1 MKNSALLHGY
11 NLYRH
16 DRDRHGGGVAIYLR
30 NHLNVSP
37 VLSLCDVNSNIES
50 LWLNVNCV
58 SWSSSITLG
67 CCYRPPGSPSSSVEH
82 LLSEIEVAL
91 SSKPNVVVCG
101 DFNINLLDGTH
112 AYKDR
117 LIDFINT
124 HSLCQPIKCPT
135 RINNS
140 TKSPLDLF
148 LLSNEEFLMSSGVSD
163 LAISDHQMIFLNLS
177 LKCHKPRTSSQR
189 RRNFR
194 KFNDESFCTDLSN
207 APWCGME
214 LFDCPDDKL
223 FVFEQLVNDCLDVH
237 APWSSAK
244 RKKAKVL
251 WISPGIQKAI
261 DKKNRLLHKFRKTS
275 DSILWSAYKVQRNV
289 VTRLLHDGKK
299 HYFAC
304 LIGKSTSSSMLWK
317 CLKSANPPANKSLE
331 VFTEDHSSI
340 ANNFNHHFVSVGQ
353 VPVNTSP
360 SYFDV
365 DSGQV
370 YTSLLV

>member
-1 MKNSALLHGY
+1 M
-11 NLYRH
+11 
-16 DRDRHGGGVAIYLR
+16 
-30 NHLNVSP
+30 
-37 VLSLCDVNSNIES
+37 
-50 LWLNVNCV
+50 
-58 SWSSSITLG
+58 
-67 CCYRPPGSPSSSVEH
+67 EH

-124 HSLCQPIKCPT
+124 HFLCQPIKCPT

-140 TKSPLDLF
+140 TKSLLDLF

-177 LKCHKPRTSSQR
+177 LKCQKPRTSSQR
-189 RRNFR
+189 KRNFR
-194 KFNDESFCTDLSN
+194 KFNDKSFCTDLSN
-207 APWCGME
+207 APWCVME

-244 RKKAKVL
+244 TKKAKVP

-261 DKKNRLLHKFRKTS
+261 DKKN
-275 DSILWSAYKVQRNV
+275 
-289 VTRLLHDGKK
+289 
-299 HYFAC
+299 
-304 LIGKSTSSSMLWK
+304 
-317 CLKSANPPANKSLE
+317 
-331 VFTEDHSSI
+331 
-340 ANNFNHHFVSVGQ
+340 
-353 VPVNTSP
+353 
-360 SYFDV
+360 
-365 DSGQV
+365 
-370 YTSLLV
+370 